1 MGDELLPHRT
11 PGTLAVACSGE
22 IIRIVQ
28 HAVTAYNLVG
38 ALSLVTFTGQ
48 LMLTAELT
56 PRLGDVMWE
65 QGA

>member
-1 MGDELLPHRT
+1 MGDELLSRCS
-11 PGTLAVACSGE
+11 PGTLAVTFSGE

-28 HAVTAYNLVG
+28 HAVTTCNLVG

-48 LMLTAELT
+48 LMFTTELS
-56 PRLGDVMWE
+56 PRLGDVVWE